1 MPETSAG
8 TTSATAT
15 SSSNGSVNLD
25 SEMLL
30 HRHRCLVRAV
40 LVMRQRDRS
49 QALKWLQ
56 ARRDPALEAD
66 VRRQWTLGNRGAWGD
81 WR

>member
-1 MPETSAG
+1 
-8 TTSATAT
+8 
-15 SSSNGSVNLD
+15 
-25 SEMLL
+25 
-30 HRHRCLVRAV
+30 
-40 LVMRQRDRS
+40 MRQRDRS

-66 VRRQWTLGNRGAWGD
+66 VRRQWTLGNRGVWGD